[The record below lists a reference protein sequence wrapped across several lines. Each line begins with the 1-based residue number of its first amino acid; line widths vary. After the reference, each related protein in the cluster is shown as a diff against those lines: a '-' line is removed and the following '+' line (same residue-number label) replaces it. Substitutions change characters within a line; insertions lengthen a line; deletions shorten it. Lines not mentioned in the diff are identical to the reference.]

1 MCGDISLCVV
11 HTSVIVHMHIF
22 PFLVGSAVEE
32 YDKLTSAGCILA
44 PSVVWQLLQLCSSHS
59 LEECQSSGTNCSSL
73 ALKLYKLVANIS
85 PSSVDSYAV
94 FKVLLNH
101 NHENG

>member
-1 MCGDISLCVV
+1 M
-11 HTSVIVHMHIF
+11 
-22 PFLVGSAVEE
+22 EE
-32 YDKLTSAGCILA
+32 YDKLTNAGCMLA

-59 LEECQSSGTNCSSL
+59 PEECHLSGINCSSL
-73 ALKLYKLVANIS
+73 ALKLYKLVINIS

-94 FKVLLNH
+94 FRVLQSH